1 MQGVLGMTTETG
13 VKCALWLR
21 VSTGDQ
27 NTESQRMALVAET
40 QRRGLT
46 VVRTFDVTA
55 SGYTGAQ
62 ERVLS
67 ELIQGAQRR
76 EYTVVLVWSLDRLT
90 RQGVSATLEA
100 VNRLVKAGC
109 RLVSLQEPW
118 LQVGGEMTDLLLAIT
133 GCVARFES
141 ARLISWELHERTGLT
156 DSDYPQ

>member
-1 MQGVLGMTTETG
+1 M
-13 VKCALWLR
+13 
-21 VSTGDQ
+21 
-27 NTESQRMALVAET
+27 
-40 QRRGLT
+40 
-46 VVRTFDVTA
+46 FDVTA

-109 RLVSLQEPW
+109 KVVSLQEPW
-118 LQVGGEMTDLLLAIT
+118 LETGGEMTDLLLAIT
-133 GCVARFES
+133 GWVARFES
-141 ARLISWELHERTGLT
+141 ARRSEEVRAGLAEQDAQGLLVHQLRAKEYVAEYSEAYCFT
-156 DSDYPQ
+156 Q